1 MPHSSPLAWFR
12 AAAPYINAHRGR
24 TVVIA
29 FEGEALQDPRF
40 PALIHDIAML
50 HSLGVRLVLVH
61 GARMQIEQQ
70 LRQTGQTLRYVNG
83 LRVTDTQALSVVKAV
98 VGQLRIDIEAL
109 LSQGLANTPMAG
121 AQIEV
126 ISGNHVI
133 ARPLGVRNGV
143 DYQHTGEVRRI
154 DATRINR
161 HLEQA
166 QIVLLSPL
174 GYSPTGEVF
183 NLSSEEVATTAA
195 VALNADKLIFLS
207 ESGPLKDA
215 HGALIGQL
223 TVAQAQQLLHQC
235 EAGQCPL
242 LQRQLSQAV
251 NACMHG
257 IARVHILNRRAD
269 GAVLLELYTHD
280 GVGTLITAES
290 FEQLRPA
297 RIEDIGGILE
307 LIGPLESQ
315 GILVRRSREQLELEI
330 ERFTVIE
337 RDAKILACAAL
348 YPFASDGVAELAC
361 LAVHRDYRDGGRGD
375 RLLEHLETQAQTQG
389 ISRLFVLTTHTA
401 HWFLERGFTADA
413 LDALPI
419 ARRELY
425 NWQRNS
431 KIFSKTLNRPR
442 RRHYQNETG

>member
-1 MPHSSPLAWFR
+1 M
-12 AAAPYINAHRGR
+12 
-24 TVVIA
+24 VIA
-29 FEGEALQDPRF
+29 FEGEALQDPGF

-70 LRQTGQTLRYVNG
+70 LRQSGQHLRYVNG
-83 LRVTDTQALSVVKAV
+83 LRVTDTHALSVVKAV
-98 VGQLRIDIEAL
+98 VGQLRIEIEAL

-154 DATRINR
+154 DATRIR
-161 HLEQA
+161 HHLEQA

-207 ESGPLKDA
+207 ESGPLKDP

-223 TVAQAQQLLHQC
+223 TVAQAQQLLQHTEQ
-235 EAGQCPL
+235 AQ

-251 NACMHG
+251 HACQHG
-257 IARVHILNRRAD
+257 IARVHILSRSAD
-269 GAVLLELYTHD
+269 GALLLELYTHD

-307 LIGPLESQ
+307 LISPLETQ

-330 ERFTVIE
+330 ERFAVIE

-375 RLLEHLETQAQTQG
+375 RLLEHLETQAQAQG

-401 HWFLERGFTADA
+401 HWFLERGFMADA
-413 LDALPI
+413 LDALPV

-431 KIFSKTLNRPR
+431 KIFSKALDRPR
-442 RRHYQNETG
+442 RRHYQNEAS